1 MNKEVLVVGAGLAG
15 SEAAWQIASQGLK
28 VRLVEMRP
36 LKQTPAHR
44 TGLFAELVCSN
55 SLRSDALENA
65 VGLLKEEMRRLDSL
79 IMQVADQE
87 RVPAGG
93 ALAVDREAFARTVTA
108 KLSSHP
114 QITIERKE
122 VSTVPL
128 TGGVCVLAT
137 GPLTSPQLAASIAEL
152 TGTDQLYFYDAVAPI
167 VVLDSIRRE
176 HTFWGSRYG
185 KGEEFSYLNC
195 PLTKEEYLKLWNEI
209 VKAEQYPLKD
219 FEELRLFEG
228 CMPIEELARR
238 GFETMRYGPLKPVGL
253 VDPKTGQQPYAVVQ
267 LRQDNRE
274 GTLYNMVGFQ
284 TRLKWNEQARVFGLI
299 PALAAAEFVRYGV
312 MHRNTFIN
320 SPRVLN
326 STWQLKE
333 HPHILI
339 AGQLSGVE
347 GYVESAASGLMAGIN
362 AARLAQGIDP
372 LIMPPQTACGALAN
386 YITAANPEHFQP
398 MNINFGLFPL
408 LENRIRNRR
417 ERNMK
422 LAQRALD
429 ALKNNWQD
437 LEL

>member
-1 MNKEVLVVGAGLAG
+1 M
-15 SEAAWQIASQGLK
+15 
-28 VRLVEMRP
+28 
-36 LKQTPAHR
+36 
-44 TGLFAELVCSN
+44 
-55 SLRSDALENA
+55 
-65 VGLLKEEMRRLDSL
+65 
-79 IMQVADQE
+79 
-87 RVPAGG
+87 
-93 ALAVDREAFARTVTA
+93 
-108 KLSSHP
+108 
-114 QITIERKE
+114 
-122 VSTVPL
+122 
-128 TGGVCVLAT
+128 
-137 GPLTSPQLAASIAEL
+137 
-152 TGTDQLYFYDAVAPI
+152 
-167 VVLDSIRRE
+167 
-176 HTFWGSRYG
+176 
-185 KGEEFSYLNC
+185 
-195 PLTKEEYLKLWNEI
+195 
-209 VKAEQYPLKD
+209 
-219 FEELRLFEG
+219 
-228 CMPIEELARR
+228 
-238 GFETMRYGPLKPVGL
+238 
-253 VDPKTGQQPYAVVQ
+253 
-267 LRQDNRE
+267 
-274 GTLYNMVGFQ
+274 
-284 TRLKWNEQARVFGLI
+284 FGLI
-299 PALAAAEFVRYGV
+299 PALTAAEFVRYGV